1 MAGLIAIR
9 RLIGS
14 DALLAVDHYGFRR
27 GIALNCRLIQR
38 F

>member
-1 MAGLIAIR
+1 MAGSIAIR

-14 DALLAVDHYGFRR
+14 DALLTVDHNGFRR

>member
-1 MAGLIAIR
+1 MAGSIAIR

-14 DALLAVDHYGFRR
+14 DALRSVDHEGFRR